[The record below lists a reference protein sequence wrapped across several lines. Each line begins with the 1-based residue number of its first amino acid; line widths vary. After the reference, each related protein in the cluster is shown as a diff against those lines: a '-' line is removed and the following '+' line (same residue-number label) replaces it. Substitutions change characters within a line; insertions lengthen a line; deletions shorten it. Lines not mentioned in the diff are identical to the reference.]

1 MTVLPV
7 FSGCLLL
14 AAIVGEPWTIWALSP
29 IAGASLGV
37 IWTADRV
44 FMLVLTPVELR
55 GQFFGFFNLAN
66 RVASAFAPL
75 VIWSGSIWLL
85 HDRTDWLG
93 ELGASR
99 VAVAG
104 LALTAFGGWLV
115 LRQLS
120 DAPYVAEDEPEVV
133 LA

>member
-7 FSGCLLL
+7 FGGCLLL
-14 AAIVGEPWTIWALSP
+14 AAAVGEPWTIWALSP

-44 FMLVLTPVELR
+44 FMLRLTPPELR

-85 HDRTDWLG
+85 HEQTAWLG

-104 LALTAFGGWLV
+104 LAVAALAGWLV
-115 LRQLS
+115 LRPIPL
-120 DAPYVAEDEPEVV
+120 AREEAEVV
-133 LA
+133 TV